1 MDVHPLI
8 RHEPDPDHPGW
19 WTWDVAAEPTERF
32 NATIG
37 KLLVR
42 ADGPGRA
49 TCRMFPEERHSN
61 LGDMVHGGAILTFI
75 DMAFFAGGRL
85 AGAERDPRGD
95 ARSARVRFLSPGRI
109 GVPLDAEVELLRE
122 TKRLAFFAG
131 KVVQEGELVAAFT
144 GALRKSSR
152 GRMTALAERYRAL
165 VAAGELQPDADQAHA
180 VAVLDALAAELAE
193 LPQKGSLVWRVS
205 AGAAKPPPAASIC
218 GAGSGAASRC

>member
-1 MDVHPLI
+1 MDVHPAI

-19 WTWDVAAEPTERF
+19 WSWDLEQASDRF

-49 TCRMFPEERHSN
+49 TCRMFPEARHSN

-75 DMAFFAGGRL
+75 DMAFFAGGKL
-85 AGAERDPRGD
+85 AGAEVMRAVTLDCT
-95 ARSARVRFLSPGRI
+95 VRFLSPGRI

-122 TKRLAFFAG
+122 TRRLAFFTG
-131 KVVQEGELVAAFT
+131 KVVQEGELVAHFT

-152 GRMTALAERYRAL
+152 TRG
-165 VAAGELQPDADQAHA
+165 GD
-180 VAVLDALAAELAE
+180 
-193 LPQKGSLVWRVS
+193 
-205 AGAAKPPPAASIC
+205 
-218 GAGSGAASRC
+218 AGSGPPAE

>member
-19 WTWDVAAEPTERF
+19 WSWDIAATLPERY

-42 ADGPGRA
+42 ADGPGWA

-61 LGDMVHGGAILTFI
+61 LGNMVHGGAILTFI

-85 AGAERDPRGD
+85 AGADVMRAVTLDC
-95 ARSARVRFLSPGRI
+95 SVRFLSPGRI

-131 KVVQEGELVAAFT
+131 KVVQEGDLVAAFS
-144 GALRKSSR
+144 GALRKAVRSNPPR
-152 GRMTALAERYRAL
+152 N
-165 VAAGELQPDADQAHA
+165 GEGDRDA
-180 VAVLDALAAELAE
+180 
-193 LPQKGSLVWRVS
+193 
-205 AGAAKPPPAASIC
+205 
-218 GAGSGAASRC
+218 